1 MTDSKIPLT
10 LLTGFLGA
18 GKTTL
23 LNHFLVG
30 QVATDIAVIVNEFG
44 ETGIDHLLI
53 EQADE
58 GIIELSDGCLC
69 CTIRG
74 DLTDTLAG
82 LIDRLQTGKIQRLHH
97 VIIETT
103 GLADPAPILQALIGH
118 PVMLQAFH
126 IHNVLT
132 IVDSIHGMETL
143 ENHKESRHQAA
154 LANRIVLS
162 KTDINPDDETINRL
176 KQRLAH
182 LNPAADIITVEE
194 ATAMGEVLFTGAL
207 FNPDQQSAGINRW
220 LATEAEHSGHHHEHT
235 RHLHD
240 VNRHSDTI
248 RAFSLTHNQ
257 PIPPGVFQAFIDL
270 LQAKHGSRILRMK
283 GLVETADK
291 GDRPLVIHGVQGMF
305 YPPARLARWPD
316 GIRQTRLVIIADG
329 LAAEDVQR
337 LFDAFMNRPAPDTAD
352 RTALLANP
360 LAIPG
365 IKF

>member
-1 MTDSKIPLT
+1 MADSKIPLT
-10 LLTGFLGA
+10 ILTGFLGA

-23 LNHFLVG
+23 LNHFLG
-30 QVATDIAVIVNEFG
+30 SQVATDIAVIVNEFG

-82 LIDRLQTGKIQRLHH
+82 LIDRLQTGKIHRLRH

-103 GLADPAPILQALIGH
+103 GLADPAPILQALMGH

-132 IVDSIHGMETL
+132 IVDSIHGMATL

-154 LANRIVLS
+154 LADRLVLS
-162 KTDINPDDETINRL
+162 KTDINPDEEKINRL

-182 LNPAADIITVEE
+182 LNPTADIITVAE
-194 ATAMGEVLFTGAL
+194 ATAMGEALFTGAL
-207 FNPDQQSAGINRW
+207 FNPDQKSADINRW
-220 LATEAEHSGHHHEHT
+220 LATEADHNHHHHEHT
-235 RHLHD
+235 RHRHD

-248 RAFSLTHNQ
+248 RALSLTHNQ
-257 PIPPGVFQAFIDL
+257 PIETGIFQAFIEL
-270 LQAKHGSRILRMK
+270 LQAKHGSQILRMK
-283 GLVETADK
+283 GLVETTDK
-291 GDRPLVIHGVQGMF
+291 SDRPLVIHGVQGMF
-305 YPPARLARWPD
+305 YPPARLAHWPD
-316 GIRQTRLVIIADG
+316 GIRQTRLVIIAEN
-329 LAAEDVQR
+329 LAAEEVQR
-337 LFDAFMNRPAPDTAD
+337 LFDAFMNRPASDTAD
-352 RTALLANP
+352 RAALLDNP

-365 IKF
+365 MKF

>member
-10 LLTGFLGA
+10 ILTGFLGA

-23 LNHFLVG
+23 LNHFLG
-30 QVATDIAVIVNEFG
+30 SQAAKDIAVIVNEFG
-44 ETGIDHLLI
+44 EAGIDHLLL

-74 DLTDTLAG
+74 DLIDTLAG
-82 LIDRLQTGKIQRLHH
+82 LIDRLQTGKIHRLRH

-103 GLADPAPILQALIGH
+103 GLAAPAPILQALMGH

-132 IVDSIHGMETL
+132 IVDSIHGMTTL
-143 ENHKESRHQAA
+143 ENYKESRHQAA
-154 LANRIVLS
+154 LADRLVLS
-162 KTDINPDDETINRL
+162 KTDINPDEKKLNRL
-176 KQRLAH
+176 QQRLAY
-182 LNPAADIITVEE
+182 LNPTADMITVEA
-194 ATAMGEVLFTGAL
+194 ATAMGEALFAAAL
-207 FNPDQQSAGINRW
+207 FNPEQKSGSIKRW
-220 LATEAEHSGHHHEHT
+220 LATEAEHSHHHESSH
-235 RHLHD
+235 HHHD

-257 PIPPGVFQAFIDL
+257 PIAIGIFHAFLDL
-270 LQAKHGSRILRMK
+270 LQAKYGNKILRMK
-283 GLVETADK
+283 GLVETTDK

-305 YPPARLARWPD
+305 YPPARLAHWPD
-316 GIRQTRLVIIADG
+316 GKRQTRLVIIADD
-329 LAAEDVQR
+329 LAADEVQR

-352 RTALLANP
+352 RAALLDNP
-360 LAIPG
+360 LVIPG
-365 IKF
+365 ITF